1 MARVL
6 LAEDRQLRKRQVVWT
21 LVFLFTISLAL
32 IGVAYGMFVE
42 YADGL
47 TCPTPGMDSNW
58 GELSW
63 SVLPPGPRCTW
74 SEELNGIT
82 RVEGPGPVMSVWLAS
97 LVILTVSL
105 GRVYRRAFPRWTD
118 RP

>member
-6 LAEDRQLRKRQVVWT
+6 VAEDRQLRKRQVVWT
-21 LVFLFTISLAL
+21 LVFLFTVSLAL
-32 IGVAYGMFVE
+32 IGVAYGLFVE

-47 TCPTPGMDSNW
+47 TCPTPGADSNW

-74 SEELNGIT
+74 SEELNGID
-82 RVEGPGPVMSVWLAS
+82 RVEGPGPVMSSWIVAVAGLSVGLMRAH
-97 LVILTVSL
+97 
-105 GRVYRRAFPRWTD
+105 RRTFPVTD
-118 RP
+118 RA